1 MPIVLQC
8 YADWCEKSAK
18 LFKDMAELYKKSE
31 GKWKYVR
38 LNIELQP
45 RLAQALQ
52 IQSLPVIALIHKQ
65 NLVDTLQTDAKQDLE
80 KFMKVVNKV
89 SGLEDEEGQIV
100 SKLQLVHNYLAQSSN
115 LNECFKILNSIK
127 ANEKFIN
134 KYGAQVHA
142 YLALANSIEGNRS
155 EVDECIKTL

>member
-1 MPIVLQC
+1 
-8 YADWCEKSAK
+8 
-18 LFKDMAELYKKSE
+18 MAELYKKSE

-115 LNECFKILNSIK
+115 LNECFKILNSVSQTSPPAAPRAPLSIFFC
-127 ANEKFIN
+127 NERASN
-134 KYGAQVHA
+134 A
-142 YLALANSIEGNRS
+142 SIFS
-155 EVDECIKTL
+155 LF